1 MLIKDEDALNQD
13 DILVEAT
20 VGSDGRY
27 QASWVVRDVDSN
39 DGKTLAMIL
48 TFIDP
53 TIVAAQTLNSFL
65 TTVEKNTVEI
75 YAVFEGDETSKRSD
89 TCVMEYITG
98 PNYDGTGTTNQQ
110 EQKNCKNNI
119 LTISGLDNSAS
130 GILKSQVTGMILG
143 GVGGANSDLLLSLLN
158 GGSTGKIT
166 QSETVELTDILLSLD
181 PIKEKTSGQS
191 DMSLEEIL
199 NLMEDPTSMI
209 EEKLNEK
216 VEEKI

>member
-1 MLIKDEDALNQD
+1 
-13 DILVEAT
+13 
-20 VGSDGRY
+20 
-27 QASWVVRDVDSN
+27 
-39 DGKTLAMIL
+39 
-48 TFIDP
+48 
-53 TIVAAQTLNSFL
+53 
-65 TTVEKNTVEI
+65 
-75 YAVFEGDETSKRSD
+75 
-89 TCVMEYITG
+89 
-98 PNYDGTGTTNQQ
+98 
-110 EQKNCKNNI
+110 
-119 LTISGLDNSAS
+119 
-130 GILKSQVTGMILG
+130 SQVTGMILG

-216 VEEKI
+216 VEEKFNEIIEETTTKSVTTIPGWIKNNAAWWAEGKIDDKSFLQGIQFMIKEGIMVIPSTVTTVSADSQEVPEWVRNNAAWWAEGKIDDKTFVSGIQHLIKVGIIKVEPVSMDDVGKVTRIVD